1 MDRKEVN
8 IITTFHT
15 AEIVDTG
22 KLDKKTKE
30 PIMKY
35 AAVHDYNKYMGAVDL
50 SDQFLTYTA
59 VKRRTIKWWKKA
71 FLRLFALS
79 EVNTYLFYRETMKRK
94 TTNTKYMDHKSF
106 RKELCK
112 DMTSLMPMKP
122 LSPRLR
128 VACVGET
135 DIMRLSSEHFPKPLR
150 VITTNGK
157 TYTARKKCFVFRW
170 EKHLT
175 ENRSLQLKKTQTY
188 PCPLCKMPYS
198 FHKLMPIPVLDKAI
212 RELETRPQDKNNLI
226 KKIHTQQKNV
236 SSSHID
242 CNLECSMAS
251 CRQTTDFR
259 FGCRLSCTCVL
270 VALNPF

>member
-1 MDRKEVN
+1 MKQKKIVKNKGDSKITNNGTINHVKFMDRKEVN

-59 VKRRTIKWWKKA
+59 VKRRTIKWWKKV
-71 FLRLFALS
+71 FLHLFALS
-79 EVNTYLFYRETMKRK
+79 EVNTYLFYKETMKRK
-94 TTNTKYMDHKSF
+94 ANIKYMDHKSF

-128 VACVGET
+128 NACVGET
-135 DIMRLSSEHFPKPLR
+135 DVRLSSKHFPEPLPI
-150 VITTNGK
+150 ITKNGK
-157 TYTARKKCFVFRW
+157 NYTTRRKCFVCMSINQRKDVSF
-170 EKHLT
+170 ECAAC
-175 ENRSLQLKKTQTY
+175 KK
-188 PCPLCKMPYS
+188 PLCVSPCFRIYHTHTDYK
-198 FHKLMPIPVLDKAI
+198 
-212 RELETRPQDKNNLI
+212 RERARCQ
-226 KKIHTQQKNV
+226 
-236 SSSHID
+236 
-242 CNLECSMAS
+242 
-251 CRQTTDFR
+251 
-259 FGCRLSCTCVL
+259 
-270 VALNPF
+270 